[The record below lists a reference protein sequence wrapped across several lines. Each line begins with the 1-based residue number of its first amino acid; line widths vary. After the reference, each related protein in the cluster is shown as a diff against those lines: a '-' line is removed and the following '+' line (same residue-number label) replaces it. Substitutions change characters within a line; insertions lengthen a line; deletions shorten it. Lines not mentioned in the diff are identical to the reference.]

1 MKRIKQFLKDE
12 KGVTAIEYA
21 LIAAGIAMAIAI
33 VVWLVGDQ
41 LYLVFDRVRSMVGP
55 DRPAGT

>member
-41 LYLVFDRVRSMVGP
+41 LYAVFERIRSVVGP
-55 DRPAGT
+55 DRPA